1 MKSDKKRQRVQD
13 GADRKLKGVNPMTL
27 KVDLESADPV
37 HGSACRL
44 TERGIWVKF
53 TINRSK
59 GSEDIERTQ
68 N

>member
-1 MKSDKKRQRVQD
+1 M
-13 GADRKLKGVNPMTL
+13 
-27 KVDLESADPV
+27 
-37 HGSACRL
+37 GSASRL
-44 TERGIWVKF
+44 TERNNSAKL